1 LLKRV
6 FVLSTLLLIALLAAI
21 VAGPVSIALRVYL
34 SEAAGAVPL
43 PDRAAPHL
51 PVEARRQDVA
61 DLRLLP
67 DFDRSFS
74 PTSKAA
80 FQQGV
85 DALDGEAEAMSP
97 AEFEMAVSRL
107 VALAGNAHTTVSR
120 TQRAGAFGRVP
131 LRFAWFADGLYIVR
145 AKAPAEDLLGRHVLS
160 IDGRPV
166 EQAVA
171 ALRPYLS
178 GTAEHAHADTPPVL
192 ESPDLL
198 RAIWPDTDGIHL
210 TVGLDDGTV
219 ERVAALPAEPD
230 PFALRPVLVI
240 TPYAP
245 ADWSRALSRAPE
257 LPLSLREPAR
267 MAYSAPLEGNG
278 LYVRIN
284 GNEDDENG
292 PLSEQLATI
301 GATKPAGGWRWMVL
315 DLRFNHGGF
324 EMKTRDFARS
334 LPWLLA
340 PDGRLWILTGNT
352 TFSAAI
358 ITVAWAKHFLGP
370 RAHIVGEPVGDH
382 NPFWTDG
389 GPPLV
394 LRNAGIAINHAYFK
408 QDWVNGCYA
417 IQTCNPW
424 QWLYGV
430 AAGELS
436 PEVTVGWSF
445 ADYAAGRDTVLER
458 VTSLS
463 R

>member
-1 LLKRV
+1 MKKRV
-6 FVLSTLLLIALLAAI
+6 FVLSTLLIAILLGAI
-21 VAGPVSIALRVYL
+21 IAEPISIALKIYL
-34 SEAAGAVPL
+34 SEAADAVPL

-51 PVEARRQDVA
+51 PVEARHQDVA

-67 DFDRSFS
+67 NFDRSFT
-74 PTSKAA
+74 PASKAV
-80 FQQGV
+80 FLNGV
-85 DALDGEAEAMSP
+85 DALDGDAGTMGSP
-97 AEFEMAVSRL
+97 EFEMAVSRL
-107 VALAGNAHTTVSR
+107 VALAGNAHTTVGR
-120 TQRAGAFGRVP
+120 AQRAGTFGRVP
-131 LRFAWFADGLYIVR
+131 LRLAWFADGLYVVR
-145 AKAPAEDLLGRHVLS
+145 AKAPVENLLGRRVLS

-171 ALRPYLS
+171 ALRPFLS
-178 GTAEHAHADTPPVL
+178 GTVEHAHADSPTML
-192 ESPDLL
+192 ECPALL
-198 RAIWPDTDGIHL
+198 RAIWPEADGIHL
-210 TVGLDDGTV
+210 AVGLDDGTV
-219 ERVAALPAEPD
+219 AQVAALPPEPD

-245 ADWSRALSRAPE
+245 ADWSSVLSRAPA
-257 LPLSLREPAR
+257 LPLSLRDPAR

-284 GNEDDENG
+284 GNEDDDNG
-292 PLSEQLATI
+292 PLAEQLAAI
-301 GATKPAGGWRWMVL
+301 GATKPSGGWRWMML

-324 EMKTRDFARS
+324 EMKTKDFARS
-334 LPWLLA
+334 LPGLLA
-340 PDGRLWILTGNT
+340 ADGRLWILTGNT

-358 ITVAWAKHFLGP
+358 ITAAWAKHFLGP

-394 LRNAGIAINHAYFK
+394 LRNSGIAINHAYFK

-417 IQTCNPW
+417 VTTCNPW

-430 AAGELS
+430 AAGDLS

-458 VTSLS
+458 VLELS